1 MKIFAKKELEIIL
14 ISSSLTY
21 SFIYLKLLAGIE
33 PATSTL
39 PR

>member
-1 MKIFAKKELEIIL
+1 MKIFTKKELEILI
-14 ISSSLTY
+14 ISSSLHH
-21 SFIYLKLLAGIE
+21 SFIYIKLLAGIE

>member
-1 MKIFAKKELEIIL
+1 MKNFAKKELEII
-14 ISSSLTY
+14 ISSSLHY
-21 SFIYLKLLAGIE
+21 SLNYLKLLAGIE